1 MKKIVSIVALS
12 LVCSFSF
19 AQSSP
24 ETTSTVQEKTFI
36 SNKTKGEYNFQ
47 MPEGTSEQKIT
58 ETANYYVNY
67 FTVNYDSKTRIA
79 NITMVQEKMAG
90 VIFRFLLSNEIETIL
105 YDGKEYKAEKFVGDF
120 VQ

>member
-1 MKKIVSIVALS
+1 MKKIVSIALFS
-12 LVCSFSF
+12 LICSISF
-19 AQSSP
+19 AQSNP
-24 ETTSTVQEKTFI
+24 KTTSIVKEDTFI
-36 SNKTKGEYNFQ
+36 ANKTKGVYNFQ
-47 MPEGTSEQKIT
+47 MPEGTSADKVK
-58 ETANYYVNY
+58 ETANYYINY